1 MADQPNPPNPPSVP
15 VSSGP
20 LDRAT
25 ALGLLRRADELLE
38 AGEAEDAARHYQRVI
53 GFDEPAVT
61 ASALFGLGNAFYRLD
76 REDDA
81 LSTWRSVLALP
92 DTPSTYLAWRQIAA
106 ALVRDG
112 DLPGAIKAYREA
124 DRRAPAKDKAE
135 IASRLGWLAKE
146 TGDSG
151 ASRRYFARS
160 RGDGLPFSISYAIIA
175 ITVIAYLIAPP
186 DNSDSSIFGRLLL
199 DKSLVAAGEWW
210 RLLTVAL
217 LHESPIHL
225 AFNMYALYLVGPVVE
240 RIYGWKLFIVIYL
253 ACDLAA
259 SVASFVF
266 GNPLIASVGASGA
279 IFGLFGCLF
288 IAGRVHNPVLDRQSR
303 NLTAQIGSLIVL
315 NLILG
320 FTFGAGTI
328 DNFAHVGGL
337 LAGAWLGLV
346 LVPRGVPTLSSGWVR
361 TNGLPL
367 PTDPRARASLRGL
380 AVAALLVLCVA
391 GVILGSD
398 PSRFSGLR

>member
-1 MADQPNPPNPPSVP
+1 MDDPT
-15 VSSGP
+15 
-20 LDRAT
+20 RARAPQGT
-25 ALGLLRRADELLE
+25 LSRPEAIDHLARADALL
-38 AGEAEDAARHYQRVI
+38 ASGDLQDASNLYGRVI
-53 GFDEPAVT
+53 GYPDPAIT
-61 ASALFGLGNAFYRLD
+61 AAALLGIGNVWFRASE
-76 REDDA
+76 EDQA
-81 LSTWRSVLALP
+81 LLSWRAAADVGE
-92 DTPSTYLAWRQIAA
+92 TPSTYPAWRSIAA
-106 ALVRDG
+106 ELVRRG
-112 DLPGAIKAYREA
+112 SLPDAIKAYREA
-124 DRRAPAKDKAE
+124 DRRAPAGDKAE

-146 TGDSG
+146 TGDTG

-175 ITVIAYLIAPP
+175 ITVIAYLVAPP

-240 RIYGWKLFIVIYL
+240 RIYGWNLFIVIYL
-253 ACDLAA
+253 VCDLAA

-346 LVPRGVPTLSSGWVR
+346 LVPRGVPTLASGWVR

-367 PTDPRARASLRGL
+367 PTDPRARASLRVL
-380 AVAALLVLCVA
+380 AVVALVALCVV
-391 GVILGSD
+391 GVLLGSD
-398 PSRFSGLR
+398 PARFSGLR

>member
-1 MADQPNPPNPPSVP
+1 MDDPT
-15 VSSGP
+15 
-20 LDRAT
+20 RARAPQGT
-25 ALGLLRRADELLE
+25 LSRPEAVDHLARADALLASGDLQDASNLYGRVVGYPDPTITAAAMLGIGNVWFRASE
-38 AGEAEDAARHYQRVI
+38 EDQALLSWRAAADVGETPSAY
-53 GFDEPAVT
+53 PA
-61 ASALFGLGNAFYRLD
+61 
-76 REDDA
+76 
-81 LSTWRSVLALP
+81 WRS
-92 DTPSTYLAWRQIAA
+92 IAA
-106 ALVRDG
+106 ELVRRGSLQD
-112 DLPGAIKAYREA
+112 AIKAYREA
-124 DRRAPAKDKAE
+124 DRRAPSGDKAE

-146 TGDSG
+146 TGDTG

-175 ITVIAYLIAPP
+175 ITVIAYLVAPP
-186 DNSDSSIFGRLLL
+186 DNSDSSIFGHLLL
-199 DKSLVAAGEWW
+199 DKSLVASGEWW
-210 RLLTVAL
+210 RLFTVAL

-240 RIYGWKLFIVIYL
+240 RIYGWKLFILIYL
-253 ACDLAA
+253 GCDLAA

-367 PTDPRARASLRGL
+367 PTDPRARASLRVL
-380 AVAALLVLCVA
+380 AVVALLVLCA
-391 GVILGSD
+391 LGVILGSD
-398 PSRFSGLR
+398 PSRFTGLR

>member
-1 MADQPNPPNPPSVP
+1 MDDPT
-15 VSSGP
+15 
-20 LDRAT
+20 RARAPQGT
-25 ALGLLRRADELLE
+25 LSRPDAVDHLARADALLASGDLQDASNLYGRVVGYPDPAITAAALLGIGNVWFRASE
-38 AGEAEDAARHYQRVI
+38 EDQALVSWRAAADVGE
-53 GFDEPAVT
+53 
-61 ASALFGLGNAFYRLD
+61 
-76 REDDA
+76 
-81 LSTWRSVLALP
+81 
-92 DTPSTYLAWRQIAA
+92 TPSTYPAWRSIAA
-106 ALVRDG
+106 ELVRRGSLQD
-112 DLPGAIKAYREA
+112 AIKAYREA
-124 DRRAPAKDKAE
+124 DRRSPPGDKAE

-146 TGDSG
+146 TGDTG

-160 RGDGLPFSISYAIIA
+160 RGGGLPFSISYAIIA
-175 ITVIAYLIAPP
+175 ITVIAYLVAPP

-240 RIYGWKLFIVIYL
+240 RIYGWKLFILIYL

-266 GNPLIASVGASGA
+266 GNPLIGSVGASGA
-279 IFGLFGCLF
+279 TFGLFGCLF

-367 PTDPRARASLRGL
+367 PTDPRARASLRVL
-380 AVAALLVLCVA
+380 AVVALLVLCVV

-398 PSRFSGLR
+398 PSRFAGLR

>member
-1 MADQPNPPNPPSVP
+1 MDDPT
-15 VSSGP
+15 
-20 LDRAT
+20 RARAPQGT
-25 ALGLLRRADELLE
+25 LSRPDAVDHLARADALLASGDLQDASNLYGRVVGYPDPAITAAALLGIGNVWFRASE
-38 AGEAEDAARHYQRVI
+38 EDQALVSWRAAADVGE
-53 GFDEPAVT
+53 
-61 ASALFGLGNAFYRLD
+61 
-76 REDDA
+76 
-81 LSTWRSVLALP
+81 
-92 DTPSTYLAWRQIAA
+92 TPSTYPAWRSIAA
-106 ALVRDG
+106 ELVRRGSLQD
-112 DLPGAIKAYREA
+112 AIKAYREA
-124 DRRAPAKDKAE
+124 DRRSPPGDKAE

-146 TGDSG
+146 TGDTG

-160 RGDGLPFSISYAIIA
+160 RGGGLPFSISYAIIA
-175 ITVIAYLIAPP
+175 ITVIAYLVAPP

-240 RIYGWKLFIVIYL
+240 RIYGWKLFILIYL

-266 GNPLIASVGASGA
+266 GNPLIGSVGASGA

-367 PTDPRARASLRGL
+367 PTDPRARASLRVL
-380 AVAALLVLCVA
+380 AVVALLVLCVV

-398 PSRFSGLR
+398 PSRFAGLR

>member
-1 MADQPNPPNPPSVP
+1 MDDPT
-15 VSSGP
+15 
-20 LDRAT
+20 RARAPQGT
-25 ALGLLRRADELLE
+25 LSRPDAVDHLARADALLASGDLQDASNLYGRVVGYPDPAITAAALLGIGNVWFRASE
-38 AGEAEDAARHYQRVI
+38 EDQALVSWRAAADVGE
-53 GFDEPAVT
+53 
-61 ASALFGLGNAFYRLD
+61 
-76 REDDA
+76 
-81 LSTWRSVLALP
+81 
-92 DTPSTYLAWRQIAA
+92 TPSTYPAWRSIAA
-106 ALVRDG
+106 ELVRRGSLQDA
-112 DLPGAIKAYREA
+112 LKAYREA
-124 DRRAPAKDKAE
+124 DRRSPSGDKAE

-146 TGDSG
+146 TGDTG

-160 RGDGLPFSISYAIIA
+160 RGGGLPFSISYAIIA
-175 ITVIAYLIAPP
+175 ITVIAYLVAPP

-240 RIYGWKLFIVIYL
+240 RIYGWKLFILIYL

-266 GNPLIASVGASGA
+266 GNPLIGSVGASGA

-367 PTDPRARASLRGL
+367 PTDPRARASLRAL
-380 AVAALLVLCVA
+380 AVVALLVLCVV

-398 PSRFSGLR
+398 PSRFAGLR